1 MQKKSLLATVIA
13 SVFSIVAF
21 AADGVYTAT
30 AQGQSGPVP
39 ISVTV
44 KDNKVTRIE
53 VGPNKETV
61 GIGAV
66 AGPKVAQRIL
76 DAQSL
81 AVDGVSGATVTSN
94 AVKKATREAITQ
106 AGLNLKDWD
115 KKPTQKAALKEKTI
129 TTDVLILGGGGA
141 GMISAINASD
151 QGVKVT
157 LLEKMEFL
165 GGASSICAGGLFFFG
180 FLFFLAACL
189 SKGPSYRRISASKST
204 RLRRLS
210 KICCATV
217 RISITN
223 RF

>member
-39 ISVTV
+39 VSVTV

-157 LLEKMEFL
+157 LLERWSFWAAL
-165 GGASSICAGGLFFFG
+165 PQSAR
-180 FLFFLAACL
+180 AACL
-189 SKGPSYRRISASKST
+189 SKVPSYRRILASKT
-204 RLRRLS
+204 IRLRSLS

-217 RISITN
+217 RISITS

>member
-1 MQKKSLLATVIA
+1 MQHQLIRNKERAYAEEVAACYSHRFR
-13 SVFSIVAF
+13 FSIVAF

-30 AQGQSGPVP
+30 AQGQSGLVPV
-39 ISVTV
+39 SVTV

-115 KKPTQKAALKEKTI
+115 KKPTQKAALKEKQSLPTC
-129 TTDVLILGGGGA
+129 
-141 GMISAINASD
+141 S
-151 QGVKVT
+151 
-157 LLEKMEFL
+157 FW
-165 GGASSICAGGLFFFG
+165 
-180 FLFFLAACL
+180 AAAV
-189 SKGPSYRRISASKST
+189 PA
-204 RLRRLS
+204 
-210 KICCATV
+210 
-217 RISITN
+217 
-223 RF
+223 